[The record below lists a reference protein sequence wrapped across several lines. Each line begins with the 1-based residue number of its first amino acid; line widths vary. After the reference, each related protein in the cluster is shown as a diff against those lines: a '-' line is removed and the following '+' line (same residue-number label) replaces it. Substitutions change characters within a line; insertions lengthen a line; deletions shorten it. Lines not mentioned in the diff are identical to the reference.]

1 MLCQPYGLK
10 SISSSTKY
18 LVLPKDLLDSSARL
32 ENPVQLG
39 SKTKQDFYED
49 LMPDARECTLE
60 SLEAFCNGLED
71 RCAYVVSKY
80 PAMPEYFR
88 YLVGPW
94 LSQELLP
101 HPSTSNA
108 CRFLLGY
115 QNYKNEF
122 IQRIVTPLIGANP
135 FGADFVRS
143 ASGSLLDRVQVFS
156 PPNARLLR
164 GLELRLT
171 TILLVHNLVHTRSD
185 TDTLQSRLAA
195 LIRAYQRFFGTD
207 RWSSAAPYESEEYH
221 KNRTSAWLALKR
233 FDQDLA
239 LSIEEVV
246 RTNCW
251 NLERKTS
258 EPYTVAWSFL
268 DPAIAFLTDSMC
280 EILGGIPSVRSFAS
294 EQVTSDHWHP
304 GETWAM
310 IVLKHPG
317 TKVASAKRVGMVYR
331 LRVEAIR
338 HDQEGFTQADTI
350 SPIYPH
356 PHLGLHFP
364 IDRTFQSAIRNAWMT
379 VCAHRLKDGQPP
391 RHDFRWS
398 LVPYDESDGESGII
412 DASSIQGRDEKLP
425 KIVKDGKIWELLS
438 QEGKRHRCL
447 WGPLAGPS
455 ATFAFALALESA
467 VQQQRLRPDVASTG
481 QFHLPDADC
490 NHLPSNPSTGKQ
502 ILGVFPK
509 LMAAEDVGVKRLLVS
524 DSQTSG
530 LPLGEDQ
537 WTKCATFLQ
546 LYREASEIEGIV
558 NRIVAQASSFW
569 TTVERVNADTEINR
583 KERDEQRILQQE
595 HRFDLY
601 VPPEYAWQDPNPKFA
616 LERSGKEPRWL
627 SDPLGGDPNDQLLR
641 ALQWAYQNHQNIVL
655 VDAAGAGKT
664 ISAFKIQQVLSSDL
678 FSRQV
683 FSDKLPRVVLLWSSS
698 LPETGNT
705 RPTLRDL
712 LSADRSIQVACEGSQ
727 ITPDALVSYLLESER
742 LVVVVDAYDE
752 LSESKESDQ
761 KKILQSVYQE
771 KDSKTIF
778 WIVTG
783 REYAIEQSSETGN
796 LFATGFRRLQ
806 IESFS
811 EELQNRYM
819 NGFLATHVHQQELE
833 RVLGAGGWR
842 SCLIGSGSQWNELL
856 GLPHTLRSIA
866 KILEPWTPGTTI
878 PKFSSPS
885 DLFFQTGEEML
896 RRELRKRFGE
906 QVEIANRKHSINP
919 CCYLLECALGAV
931 AFEMATRN
939 HWRYVPGSGRS
950 LAAEIEDVLK
960 CAKERFVRSKV
971 AFQEIEP
978 GQVWTWA
985 VDIIDHF
992 MSYGG
997 ALGAQKGDRVLSF
1010 TTRRI
1015 QEMRAALF
1023 MTQYAAPLELR
1034 NEKHWLSSARGHS
1047 GDTNWKELWLA
1058 AIRMPIEDQSVGSKG
1073 VDVQQYAKVMEILFE
1088 RPYIWRAQ
1096 RRPTELMWECDR
1108 WIKQLIPLGFKS
1120 LISDF
1125 REDQRSPN
1133 DFEVTSKRLDEH
1145 LRDHLGKQFAKI
1157 LHGTDT
1163 RSAVARDLIDV
1174 GNFVIM
1180 ADPKKPVDDFD
1191 TRRFEMGGWQW
1202 DDSIVKKVPLEL
1214 SKFGLC
1220 KYTLS
1225 NEQYQL
1231 FDDNFLETEQTWL
1244 FESEYRS
1251 LFAPSEGNGPEDDL
1265 KAWHARLDAFKD
1277 PLQPAVFV
1285 SWYDSYWYAE
1295 FVNRGLVDTRLAE
1308 AGWKILMPTEAQWE
1322 YGARAGGKGDYFRG
1336 KGKLRVYE
1344 VTEKTLSRYAH
1355 FDQAPDTGK
1364 TFPVRKNGKNPNAWG
1379 MQMILGN
1386 AFQWLYDGYRDGL
1399 PGGKDPVEHNDDNGE
1414 EGSSRVL
1421 RGGSWNYEA
1430 ANCRSAD
1437 RNGLDP
1443 SDRNS
1448 SLGFRL
1454 ALSSSG
1460 IPKPVRQAGQEGP

>member
-1 MLCQPYGLK
+1 
-10 SISSSTKY
+10 
-18 LVLPKDLLDSSARL
+18 
-32 ENPVQLG
+32 
-39 SKTKQDFYED
+39 
-49 LMPDARECTLE
+49 MPDPRESTLD
-60 SLEAFCNGLED
+60 SLEAFCKGLKD
-71 RCAYVVSKY
+71 RCAFVEQKY
-80 PAMPEYFR
+80 PGMPEYFR

-115 QNYKNEF
+115 QNHKNEF
-122 IQRIVTPLIGANP
+122 IQRIVTPLIGANL

-156 PPNARLLR
+156 PPNARLLS
-164 GLELRLT
+164 GLELRLA
-171 TILLVHNLVHTRSD
+171 TIQLVHNRSD
-185 TDTLQSRLAA
+185 TVTLQSGLAA
-195 LIRAYQRFFGTD
+195 LIRAYQSFFGTD
-207 RWSSAAPYESEEYH
+207 RWSSAAPYELEEYR

-239 LSIEEVV
+239 LSIEDVV
-246 RTNCW
+246 RQNQW
-251 NLERKTS
+251 DAKGKS
-258 EPYTVAWSFL
+258 VAWSFL

-280 EILGGIPSVRSFAS
+280 EILGGTPGVRSFAS
-294 EQVTSDHWHP
+294 EQATSDHWHP

-317 TKVASAKRVGMVYR
+317 TQLTTPKRVGMVYR
-331 LRVEAIR
+331 LRIEAIR
-338 HDQEGFTQADTI
+338 HDQEGFTQADII

-379 VCAHRLKDGQPP
+379 VCAHRLKDGKPP

-398 LVPYDESDGESGII
+398 LVPYDESDGESNLIEATSV
-412 DASSIQGRDEKLP
+412 DTRDTKLP
-425 KIVKDGKIWELLS
+425 NIVQTKRIWEQVS

-447 WGPLAGPS
+447 WSPLAGPS

-467 VQQQRLRPDVASTG
+467 VQQQRLRRDVAATG
-481 QFHLPDADC
+481 QFHVQDFDC
-490 NHLPSNPSTGKQ
+490 NTLTRDPSTGKE

-509 LMAAEDVGVKRLLVS
+509 LMAAEDVGVERLLVS
-524 DSQTSG
+524 DSQTSD
-530 LPLGEDQ
+530 LPLVKDQ
-537 WTKCATFLQ
+537 WTKCATFLE
-546 LYREASEIEGIV
+546 LYRQASEIEGVV

-569 TTVERVNADTEINR
+569 TTVENWTGKTEIDS
-583 KERDEQRILQQE
+583 KDYEDEKILQQE

-627 SDPLGGDPNDQLLR
+627 SDPLGGDPNDQLHR
-641 ALQWAYQNHQNIVL
+641 ALQWAYQHHQNIVL
-655 VDAAGAGKT
+655 VDTAGAGKT
-664 ISAFKIQQVLSSDL
+664 ISAFKIQQVLSSEH
-678 FSRQV
+678 SCRQV
-683 FSDKLPRVVLLWSSS
+683 FEDTPPHAVLLWSSK
-698 LPETGNT
+698 LPETNKT
-705 RPTLRDL
+705 HPTLRDL
-712 LSADRSIQVACEGSQ
+712 LRADPSIQVACEGSQ
-727 ITPDALVSYLLESER
+727 ITPDALVSYLLESKR

-771 KDSKTIF
+771 KDSKAIF

-819 NGFLATHVHQQELE
+819 NGFLATHEHQQELE
-833 RVLGAGGWR
+833 RVLGSGGWR
-842 SCLIGSGSQWNELL
+842 SCLLGSGAQWNELL

-866 KILEPWTPGTTI
+866 KILEPWTPGTPI

-906 QVEIANRKHSINP
+906 QVEIANRRHSINP

-950 LAAEIEDVLK
+950 LAAEIEAVLK

-978 GQVWTWA
+978 SQVWTWA

-1023 MTQYAAPLELR
+1023 MTQYAAPQELR
-1034 NEKHWLSSARGHS
+1034 NENDWLSSARGHS

-1058 AIRMPIEDQSVGSKG
+1058 AIWMPIEDDSVGSKG
-1073 VDVQQYAKVMEILFE
+1073 VDVQQYAKVMEILYE
-1088 RPYIWRAQ
+1088 RPYIWRQSDNPNAPRAQ

-1125 REDQRSPN
+1125 GQNQRSPN
-1133 DFEVTSKRLDEH
+1133 DFEITSKRLDEH
-1145 LRDHLGKQFAKI
+1145 LRNHLGNQFAEI
-1157 LHGTDT
+1157 LRGTD
-1163 RSAVARDLIDV
+1163 RSSEVARDLIDLN
-1174 GNFVIM
+1174 NFVIM
-1180 ADPKKPVDDFD
+1180 ADPAKRIDEYD
-1191 TRRFEMGGWQW
+1191 TGWFEMGGRQW
-1202 DDSIVKKVPLEL
+1202 DDTMLDKVPVEL
-1214 SKFGLC
+1214 SKFGMC

-1225 NEQYQL
+1225 NEQYRL

-1244 FESEYRS
+1244 FEIEYRS
-1251 LFAPSEGNGPEDDL
+1251 KFAPSEGNGPEDDL
-1265 KAWHARLDAFKD
+1265 KAWHARLEDFKA
-1277 PLQPAVFV
+1277 PVQPAVFV

-1295 FVNRGLVDTRLAE
+1295 FVNRGLDGTSLDRAD
-1308 AGWKILMPTEAQWE
+1308 WKVLLPTEAQWE
-1322 YGARAGGKGDYFRG
+1322 YGARAGGQGDYFRG
-1336 KGKLRVYE
+1336 EEGGA
-1344 VTEKTLSRYAH
+1344 VTAESLGRYAH
-1355 FDQAPDTGK
+1355 FDQPLDFGK
-1364 TFPVRKNGKNPNAWG
+1364 PLSVRDHGKKPNAWKLE
-1379 MQMILGN
+1379 MILGN
-1386 AFQWLYDGYRDGL
+1386 TFQWGYDGYQDGL
-1399 PGGKDPVEHNDDNGE
+1399 QGGKDPVEHNDDYGDL
-1414 EGSSRVL
+1414 GRLRVI
-1421 RGGSWNYEA
+1421 RGGCWIYVA
-1430 ANCRSAD
+1430 TLCRSAFRGRD
-1437 RNGLDP
+1437 VPTFRCPDF
-1443 SDRNS
+1443 
-1448 SLGFRL
+1448 SLRL

-1460 IPKPVRQAGQEGP
+1460 VYGLVQEEKK